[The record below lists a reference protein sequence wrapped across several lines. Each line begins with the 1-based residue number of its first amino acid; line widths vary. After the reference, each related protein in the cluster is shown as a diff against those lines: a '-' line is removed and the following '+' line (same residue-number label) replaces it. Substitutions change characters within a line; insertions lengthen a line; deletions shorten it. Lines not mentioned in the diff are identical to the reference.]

1 MKKETRIHG
10 GKTNNIINIPTMW
23 LDILRAEKGNKVE
36 LELDIKKN
44 QIVVKFDKK

>member
-10 GKTNNIINIPTMW
+10 GKTNNTINIPTMW
-23 LDILRAEKGNKVE
+23 LDILRAEKGNTVE
-36 LELDIKKN
+36 LELDVKKN